1 MIINYIEIQI
11 QYDFN
16 TNTRSDRS
24 IINNKRNS
32 KFARTILPFFDF
44 CLLEESLCKFL
55 NTCSRTH
62 RNPHLHSSSSNF
74 DSGKIFRSKESLAR
88 ARSRMDWYKLES
100 SRNPSCTYVVLII
113 SRLKRTNQLFA
124 APLKIFLLSYL
135 ATPTAFYFSSR
146 GGRGKGGGTNRQN
159 EQRASITRH
168 SCQLS
173 EYRRLRKLLAPEN
186 WNLFSIK
193 LNENIPTDCAR
204 PPPPTGENL

>member
-1 MIINYIEIQI
+1 M
-11 QYDFN
+11 
-16 TNTRSDRS
+16 
-24 IINNKRNS
+24 
-32 KFARTILPFFDF
+32 
-44 CLLEESLCKFL
+44 
-55 NTCSRTH
+55 SRV
-62 RNPHLHSSSSNF
+62 
-74 DSGKIFRSKESLAR
+74 RSK
-88 ARSRMDWYKLES
+88 
-100 SRNPSCTYVVLII
+100 PSPSYTYVVLII

-146 GGRGKGGGTNRQN
+146 EGGTNRQN

-204 PPPPTGENL
+204 PTKTCKLYVKENDRSSQFVSFSILKILAKNLFYIFKFTKKHQKWVRKKC

>member
-16 TNTRSDRS
+16 TNTRSARS
-24 IINNKRNS
+24 IINNKNS
-32 KFARTILPFFDF
+32 LAQFFDF